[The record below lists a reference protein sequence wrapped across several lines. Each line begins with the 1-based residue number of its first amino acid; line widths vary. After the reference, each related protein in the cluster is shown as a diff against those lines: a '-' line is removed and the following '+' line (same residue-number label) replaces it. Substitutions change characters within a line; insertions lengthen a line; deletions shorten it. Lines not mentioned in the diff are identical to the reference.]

1 MLKSGSEQIRTLLVG
16 KLNIIT
22 LCKENSIDCWIKQ
35 IKFKQMLETASKPI
49 RNVLVKPS
57 KI

>member
-1 MLKSGSEQIRTLLVG
+1 MLKSPSEPIRTLLVG

-35 IKFKQMLETASKPI
+35 TKFKQVLETASKP
-49 RNVLVKPS
+49 S